1 MIDHFLKPASL
12 PDETQHVSVVQTHI
26 STVFVADEYVYKIKK
41 PVDFGFLDFSS
52 LSKRRHYCHQEVKLN
67 QRLAPDVYLG
77 VLSILRDNGG
87 YRMEAD
93 EGQAN
98 VVEYAVKMRRI
109 PDDVLMKSV
118 FDKGVLRDDHLQ
130 EIAAV
135 LGRFHQEAAR
145 SAKIDEFG
153 EARAFRIN
161 TDENFEQTKKYIGI
175 TIDKA
180 DFDSLSEWTATF
192 YRTNED
198 LFRARIA
205 AQKIRDCHGDLHME
219 HVCLVKP
226 VAIIDCI
233 EFNERFRYTDTIA
246 DIAFLLMDLEYRDGG
261 AFAERLWDYYQA
273 LMSETG
279 MDALLTFYKI
289 YRAYV
294 RGKVISFQ
302 LDDERIG
309 MEAKQGATLAAKKY
323 FKLARSYIERSS
335 YETS

>member
-1 MIDHFLKPASL
+1 MLIDHLLNPTSL

-26 STVFVADEYVYKIKK
+26 STVLVADEYVYKIKK

-77 VLSILRDNGG
+77 VLSILHDNGG

-109 PDDVLMKSV
+109 PEEVLMKSV
-118 FDKGVLRDDHLQ
+118 FDKGVLRDDHLR

-135 LGRFHQEAAR
+135 LGKFHLEATC
-145 SAKIDEFG
+145 SAKIDGFG

-161 TDENFEQTKKYIGI
+161 TDENFEQTKKYIGV

-180 DFDSLSEWTATF
+180 DFDSLSEWTTTF
-192 YRTNED
+192 YRTKED
-198 LFRARIA
+198 LFRARVA

-219 HVCLVKP
+219 HVCLMKP

-246 DIAFLLMDLEYRDGG
+246 DIAFLLMDLEYRGG
-261 AFAERLWDYYQA
+261 EAFADRLWDYYQA
-273 LMSETG
+273 SMNETG
-279 MDALLTFYKI
+279 MDALLTFYKV

-309 MEAKQGATLAAKKY
+309 MEAKQSAALTARKY
-323 FKLARSYIERSS
+323 FKLALSYIEPS
-335 YETS
+335 

>member
-1 MIDHFLKPASL
+1 MSLMIDHLLNPTSL
-12 PDETQHVSVVQTHI
+12 PDKTRHVSVVQTHI
-26 STVFVADEYVYKIKK
+26 SMVIVADEYVYKLKK

-77 VLSILRDNGG
+77 VVSILPDDGG

-93 EGQAN
+93 EGQAG
-98 VVEYAVKMRRI
+98 VVEYAVRMRRI
-109 PDDVLMKSV
+109 PQDVLMKSV
-118 FDKGVLRDDHLQ
+118 FDKGALRDDHLK

-135 LGRFHQEAAR
+135 LAGFHNGAQR

-153 EARAFRIN
+153 APRAFRIN

-180 DFDSLSEWTATF
+180 DFESLSEWTAAF
-192 YRTNED
+192 YVTKGD
-198 LFRARIA
+198 LFQARIA

-219 HVCLVKP
+219 HVCLLKP
-226 VAIIDCI
+226 VTIIDCI

-261 AFAERLWDYYQA
+261 AFAESLWKYYQA
-273 LMSETG
+273 SASETG
-279 MDALLTFYKI
+279 MDALLTFYKV

-302 LDDERIG
+302 LDDEHIDV
-309 MEAKQGATLAAKKY
+309 EAKQSAALAAKKY
-323 FKLARSYIERSS
+323 FKLARSYIERA
-335 YETS
+335 

>member
-1 MIDHFLKPASL
+1 MIDQLLNPASL
-12 PDETQHVSVVQTHI
+12 PDKTRHAFVVQTHI
-26 STVFVADEYVYKIKK
+26 STVIVADEYVYKIKK

-52 LSKRRHYCHQEVKLN
+52 LPKRRHYCHQEVKLN
-67 QRLAPDVYLG
+67 QRLAPEVYLG
-77 VLSILRDNGG
+77 VLSILPDNGG

-98 VVEYAVKMRRI
+98 VVDYAVKMRRI
-109 PDDVLMKSV
+109 PEELLMKSL
-118 FDKGVLRDDHLQ
+118 FDNGALRDDHLQ

-135 LGRFHQEAAR
+135 LGRFHHEAAR
-145 SAKIDEFG
+145 SARIDEFG
-153 EARAFRIN
+153 EAGAFRIN
-161 TDENFEQTKKYIGI
+161 TDENFEQTKKYVGI

-180 DFDSLSEWTATF
+180 DFDTLSEWTATF
-192 YRTNED
+192 YRRNED

-205 AQKIRDCHGDLHME
+205 EKKIRDCHGDLHME
-219 HVCLVKP
+219 HVCLLKP

-246 DIAFLLMDLEYRDGG
+246 DIAFLLMDLEYRGGG

-273 LMSETG
+273 SMNETG
-279 MDALLTFYKI
+279 MDALLTFYKV

-302 LDDERIG
+302 LDDERIET
-309 MEAKQGATLAAKKY
+309 EAKQNAALAAKKY
-323 FKLARSYIERSS
+323 FKLARSYIE
-335 YETS
+335 TS